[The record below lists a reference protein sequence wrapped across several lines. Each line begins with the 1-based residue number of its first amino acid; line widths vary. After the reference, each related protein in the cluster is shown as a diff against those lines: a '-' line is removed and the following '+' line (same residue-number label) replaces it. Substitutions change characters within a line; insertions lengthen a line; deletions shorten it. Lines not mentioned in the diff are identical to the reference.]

1 MYENEYEN
9 YMRSVLGYSPNN
21 TTYNVNSFPYRLN
34 NNIKNNYEHLYP
46 GIYKVLK
53 PMVTKVCS
61 NVRSMDISTEVI
73 DNMANE
79 IYNNIESDT
88 IDIRDSASETKNSLK
103 SNESGVKGKSDYGLK
118 ASSDSSCK
126 GSNTASN
133 NQRGN
138 SGTIGNHKTNS
149 SDSTTDKNT
158 RAQNCDCCGNPT
170 LKDLIKILIITQLIS
185 NSQNRAPKP
194 PPQPYPPRPNYR
206 DLESPPYYNN
216 NFYGE
221 F

>member
-9 YMRSVLGYSPNN
+9 YMRSVLGYSSNN
-21 TTYNVNSFPYRLN
+21 TTYNVNSFPYRSN

-46 GIYKVLK
+46 DIYKVLK
-53 PMVTKVCS
+53 PMVNKVCS
-61 NVRSMDISTEVI
+61 NVRSMDISTEII
-73 DNMANE
+73 DDMANE

-88 IDIRDSASETKNSLK
+88 LDIRHSATGTENSLK
-103 SNESGVKGKSDYGLK
+103 SNENGVREKSDYRLK
-118 ASSDSSCK
+118 GNSDSSCK
-126 GSNTASN
+126 GANTASN

-138 SGTIGNHKTNS
+138 SSTIGNHKSNS

-158 RAQNCDCCGNPT
+158 REQNRDCCGNPT

-185 NSQNRAPKP
+185 NGQNRPPKP
-194 PPQPYPPRPNYR
+194 PPPYPPRPNYR

-216 NFYGE
+216 NLYGE